1 MMRIRPI
8 RPNVYLP
15 VARFGVR
22 IEDWKFVFVAA
33 LVSYTVPFLLNLK
46 LWGVPLELW
55 CGLGAGA
62 FSIAFFNYARIG
74 RRPYWLQ
81 HRLRAAFASPIE
93 RRSLPI
99 DEEKRPRR
107 AWIIN
112 EKES

>member
-1 MMRIRPI
+1 MRLRPI

-22 IEDWKFVFVAA
+22 IEDWKFVFAA
-33 LVSYTVPFLLNLK
+33 GLVSYTVPFLLNLR

-55 CGLGAGA
+55 GGLGAGA
-62 FSIAFFNYARIG
+62 FAIAFFNYARIG

-99 DEEKRPRR
+99 DEEKQPRR

-112 EKES
+112 AKER